1 MHELSIA
8 YSLAEVA
15 EEAANAAHA
24 KAVNVVY
31 LRLGQLSGVVVDALQ
46 FGWEIATAG
55 TVLAGAQLAIEELP
69 IVVYCTQCN
78 RNVALAS
85 AQWFRCPVCDAPTP
99 TVVQGRE
106 IELTS
111 MEIVNAEG
119 TDDKPA
125 AGNSAECSQ

>member
-8 YSLAEVA
+8 YSLVEAA

-46 FGWEIATAG
+46 FGWEIATEG
-55 TVLAGAQLAIEELP
+55 TLLAGAQLTIEEVP